1 MNFNRWFG
9 PAVERRQFYE
19 HSTSQAYLAG
29 LAVSVLLDGGLQ
41 MSSNPI
47 ISTLNELIETSRD
60 GEKGFTLAAKDTQ
73 EPELTALFAEG
84 AESCRRAIAEL
95 QGQVRALGGDPEE
108 SGSIKGAVHRGWVSV
123 KTATTSRDEKA
134 ILEEC
139 ERGEDYAK
147 ARYAEAWELELPE
160 PVREL
165 VRRQYQGVVFN
176 HDRVRDLR
184 NRYSAHP

>member
-1 MNFNRWFG
+1 
-9 PAVERRQFYE
+9 
-19 HSTSQAYLAG
+19 
-29 LAVSVLLDGGLQ
+29 
-41 MSSNPI
+41 MSSNPV

-60 GEKGFTLAAKDTQ
+60 GEKGFALAAKETHA
-73 EPELTALFAEG
+73 PELTALFTEG

-95 QGQVRALGGDPEE
+95 QGQVRALGGDAQE
-108 SGSIKGAVHRGWVSV
+108 SGSVKGAVHRGWLSV
-123 KTATTSRDEKA
+123 KTAAASRDDKA

-147 ARYAEAWELELPE
+147 ARYAEALELDLPE

-165 VRRQYQGVVFN
+165 VQRQYQGVVVN